1 MVLLSIP
8 NYASDTS
15 ANNDIITV
23 DASAVTG
30 FLAEV
35 NALKTVLYVVL
46 NDASFNDTSLDA
58 SYNAVVVPNMRLAAV
73 KQAQAGVPVR
83 HALLDLLSIIVRAD
97 PSANVLAANLLT
109 AKTNIKNILSNKATL
124 DTILHELHTKLS
136 SKRPADYPAFKL
148 LADASANAAVATDSS
163 TRIMDYHAEI
173 MRFKNII
180 DDTIQRFNNDLSLN
194 SVSLLDLTNKL
205 DINSHINQVESTI
218 IQFFDPSATPTE
230 QTTFAS
236 TVEGLLAS
244 VKSKFMDTF
253 QTTFDMMG
261 IYSGIDKIVA
271 KITGYGSLANTAQKE
286 NATRLLNLAKPKLV
300 ELRTLITTLSSLPLT
315 TYKETVFA
323 KLTEV
328 INKLAVIKPFF
339 DGVKSISDATV
350 PTIDLVPTP
359 LEGGNISLSWS
370 TRLFSQNRN
379 SVLSL
384 CVTDTTIGTSL
395 INSIKTI
402 KIDAYE
408 TKEDGTVITDNSGNV
423 VLKTSFEI
431 DRLTD
436 GLTLGT
442 NYLLQLTI
450 DRIVSHHIKIKS
462 RTVPQKPTIMFVPR
476 DQGAAFKI
484 LNAGAKVSTWDGFS
498 ELTGV
503 EVIVADGEMMYT
515 VHISREELDEEQDF
529 YTSTITIPG
538 VTVGFVNDIPYE
550 LAVRLQNVIGY
561 SPISST
567 VVGIPK
573 DTPNQVERPLVMS
586 DITYLSYIG
595 DTSVVPTGA
604 IKVFYK
610 RPDDYQNLNK
620 MDANGVNKGLL
631 KITSVTIVR
640 EKMRKVLVEEIDASG
655 LTIMVW
661 KGEWEIDTDVSP
673 VSLIKQL
680 PDKDADDS
688 TLGVVTINGTNYH
701 YTHVDANVDIGG
713 VYQYMVYFSNV
724 NGDGEPSLTSN
735 MASSMKYATAP
746 TVSGVYGNK
755 KVKVTLNSYGN
766 LNGGTS
772 PNINKFHFETKDSS
786 ANWAY
791 GVFDFDYVVSTG
803 TGPTLVMNPNFNTY
817 EFTNSS
823 NGVIFKVNVA
833 TITIDSFA
841 PSFVTLSKKTFISD
855 YFELSGLTFTSPNA
869 PAAVA
874 VYAIDANYQ
883 PITLNSA
890 PAVSVVFSPW
900 DNSGN
905 NATKFGGLQNQVG
918 FNPVNHV
925 RYLSFTNSSQNLSI
939 APIYSQ
945 PFSAI
950 TSSTRYNFIVPSAL
964 NTSPSHYVR
973 MSVFNMSTGEWI
985 TSLDSTP
992 PQSGSS
998 RAFISAPT
1006 SITTVRHA
1014 TDPSSITITFPSNAT
1029 VSGTIGGAIPGDV
1042 KYLVKVVSLENT
1054 SRVDFSS
1061 NVAWAINKVSVDI
1074 SGLTP
1079 GKGYLAY
1086 VIPYIS
1092 YSAFDLGSTTSKLF
1106 DNIKLR
1112 YYFQTLTFVA
1122 AAAASPVRNFK
1133 VVPQNASFLLEFD
1146 APSSLNGSKL
1156 SRYDVYGILE
1166 IEGDPAAT
1174 VLYPAFPQKQNAIAS
1189 VVTPEVIS
1197 VSKVF
1202 KSRTAGVD
1210 GNLATNGINIVN
1222 NDKMYSLSMAFVG
1235 EVGGATFGTGA
1246 LFDDTDVKGNTLTI
1260 NYSNNVPT
1268 ESITGA
1274 TATVATNQIAYSA
1287 MNAPTGLTTTSDST
1301 SITVSFIKDVLAD
1314 EVVVMFNGEEVFS
1327 SDAYSSLNTSSDGT
1341 VDASGNRKITYSNL
1355 SKPWN
1360 VNIPT
1365 TVPVSY
1371 TNVTTSTQYTMV
1383 YPSGLFN
1390 MQQENLS
1397 TPQYGNLSQALS
1409 TFFTVTTEGG
1419 NTKYNLQLPVSSG
1432 ESQAIRVYYATRVS
1446 GSLVYSDPATANA
1459 SAAAPPGLV
1468 LQNKTT
1474 YIIAPNQITLN
1485 WIAPV
1490 NLGGA
1495 GQVAYTGAIA
1505 NSSVKYKLNLYAY
1518 NNFYANPKVTLQTVS
1533 NIDANSYTF
1542 AGLANYNASS
1552 PGTTS
1557 YFVEIIAYFNQQGDV
1572 TKPANSAVTLINR
1585 GQNSTDAFRLGVAP
1599 LSPTLTADV
1608 DDVSGNKVVLSY
1620 TIPTNSNY
1628 PISQLDV
1635 YESSAP
1641 TVVVKT
1647 VTGVSLVNGATI
1659 LIPIT
1664 KTELPSLLNGRSVTF
1679 IVKSTANYN
1688 YAQNYEDMSVTV
1700 TPRKRISSSQ
1710 VTVTNPT
1717 ADRAAYQ
1724 IQVQTQGTSITGY
1737 VALGKTAAGTII
1749 VVQGSTQAGTF
1760 TPTYSGIASA
1770 TDAAGQTAMAS
1781 VVFSAP
1787 VNDVA
1792 LFIATQDGIV
1802 SKPFPTT
1809 SIAFGLTGV

>member
-1 MVLLSIP
+1 MVVLALLPI
-8 NYASDTS
+8 YATDTS
-15 ANNDIITV
+15 ANNHISTV
-23 DASAVTG
+23 DASAVTT
-30 FLAEV
+30 FLNEV
-35 NALKTVLYVVL
+35 AALRTEINVVL
-46 NDASFNDTSLDA
+46 NDASFNDARLDA
-58 SYNAVVVPNMRLAAV
+58 SYNAVVVPKLLLAVV
-73 KQAQAGVPVR
+73 KQAQAGEPVR
-83 HALLDLLSIIVRAD
+83 HSLLDLITIIKRAD

-109 AKTNIKNILSNKATL
+109 AKTNIKAILSNKATL
-124 DTILHELHTKLS
+124 DMYLHELHTKLS
-136 SKRPADYPAFKL
+136 SKRPTNYTAFKVT
-148 LADASANAAVATDSS
+148 ADASANAAVATDSS
-163 TRIMDYHAEI
+163 TKMMDNYAEI
-173 MRFKNII
+173 MRFKNQI
-180 DDTIQRFNNDLSLN
+180 DDNIQRFTSDLSLN
-194 SVSLLDLTNKL
+194 NVSLLDLINKL
-205 DINSHINQVESTI
+205 DITSQITKAETDILN
-218 IQFFDPSATPTE
+218 FFDASGNTAE
-230 QTTFAS
+230 QTTFVS

-253 QTTFDMMG
+253 QKTFDMMG
-261 IYSGIDKIVA
+261 IYSGIDKLVA
-271 KITGYGSLANTAQKE
+271 KITGYGSLANAAQKE
-286 NATRLLNLAKPKLV
+286 SATRFLNLAKPKLV

-315 TYKETVFA
+315 TDKETVFA
-323 KLTEV
+323 KVTEI
-328 INKLAVIKPFF
+328 INKLAEIKPSF

-350 PTIDLVPTP
+350 PTIQLQATS
-359 LEGGNISLSWS
+359 LEGGNISLSWR
-370 TRLFSQNRN
+370 TILFSQHRH

-395 INSIKTI
+395 INAIKTI
-402 KIDAYE
+402 KMDAYE
-408 TKEDGTVITDNSGNV
+408 KKEDGTVLTDNSGNV
-423 VLKTSFEI
+423 VLKTSFEVN
-431 DRLTD
+431 

-450 DRIVSHHIKIKS
+450 DKIVSNHIKIKS

-484 LNAGAKVSTWDGFS
+484 LNAGARVSTWDGFS
-498 ELTGV
+498 ELTGAD
-503 EVIVADGEMMYT
+503 VIVADGEMMHT
-515 VHISREELDEEQDF
+515 VHISSEDLIAEQDF

-538 VTVGFVNDIPYE
+538 VTIDFVNDIAYE
-550 LAVRLQNVIGY
+550 IAVILRNNVGC
-561 SPISST
+561 SQISST

-573 DTPNQVERPLVMS
+573 DTPNQVERPLAMS
-586 DITYLSYIG
+586 EITYLSYIG

-620 MDANGVNKGLL
+620 IDANGVNKGLL

-655 LTIMVW
+655 VTIMVW
-661 KGEWEIDTDVSP
+661 KGAWDIDTDVSA
-673 VSLIKQL
+673 VSLTKQL
-680 PDKDADDS
+680 PDKDEDDL
-688 TLGVVTINGTNYH
+688 TLVSVVIDRTTYH
-701 YTHVDANVDIGG
+701 YTHVDANVVIGE

-724 NGDGEPSLTSN
+724 NGDGEPSLTTN
-735 MASSMKYATAP
+735 MVSSMKYATAP
-746 TVSGVYGNK
+746 AVSGVYGNK

-772 PNINKFHFETKDSS
+772 PSSNKFHFETKDDTYAPVS
-786 ANWAY
+786 

-803 TGPTLVMNPNFNTY
+803 TGPTLVMNPNFNT
-817 EFTNSS
+817 FVFDNSS
-823 NGVIFKVNVA
+823 NGVIFKVKISTV
-833 TITIDSFA
+833 TIDSFA
-841 PSFVTLSKKTFISD
+841 PSFMSLVKKTFISPHV
-855 YFELSGLTFTSPNA
+855 ELSGLTFTSPNA

-874 VYAIDANYQ
+874 VYAIDDTYQ

-905 NATKFGGLQNQVG
+905 NATKFGGLQNQVD

-925 RYLSFTNSSQNLSI
+925 RYLSFTNSSLNQSI

-950 TSSTRYNFIVPSAL
+950 TSTTKYNFIVPSAL
-964 NTSPSHYVR
+964 NTNPSHYVR
-973 MSVFNMSTGEWI
+973 MSVLNIATGEWI

-1029 VSGTIGGAIPGDV
+1029 VSGTIGGAATNDV

-1054 SRVDFSS
+1054 SVVDFAA
-1061 NVAWAINKVSVDI
+1061 NVTWAATKVTVDI
-1074 SGLTP
+1074 SNCLTP
-1079 GKGYLAY
+1079 GKGYLVY
-1086 VIPYIS
+1086 VIPYIL
-1092 YSAFDLGSTTSKLF
+1092 YSANNLGSTTTKRF
-1106 DNIKLR
+1106 DNVKLR
-1112 YYFQTLTFVA
+1112 YYSQTLTFVA
-1122 AAAASPVRNFK
+1122 AAAASQVRNFK

-1146 APSSLNGSKL
+1146 APSSLNGGKL

-1166 IEGDPAAT
+1166 IESDPSAT
-1174 VLYPAFPQKQNAIAS
+1174 TLYPAFPQKQNAIAS

-1235 EVGGATFGTGA
+1235 EVGGTTFGTGA

-1260 NYSNNVPT
+1260 TYSNNVPT
-1268 ESITGA
+1268 ESITGVLA
-1274 TATVATNQIAYSA
+1274 TGATNQIAYSA

-1327 SDAYSSLNTSSDGT
+1327 SDAYSSLNRSADG
-1341 VDASGNRKITYSNL
+1341 VLDASGNRKITYSNL

-1365 TVPVSY
+1365 TVPAAY
-1371 TNVTTSTQYTMV
+1371 TGVTTNTNYTMV

-1397 TPQYGNLSQALS
+1397 SPAPQNLSQALS

-1459 SAAAPPGLV
+1459 SAAAPPGQV
-1468 LQNKTT
+1468 LQNKAT
-1474 YIIAPNQITLN
+1474 YTVAPNQLTVN
-1485 WIAPV
+1485 WLAPV

-1495 GQVAYTGAIA
+1495 GQVAYTGASA
-1505 NSSVKYKLNLYAY
+1505 NSSVKYKLNLYTY
-1518 NNFYANPKVTLQTVS
+1518 NNFNANPKVTLQTVS
-1533 NIDANSYTF
+1533 NIENTSYTF
-1542 AGLANYNASS
+1542 AGLANYNTSTT
-1552 PGTTS
+1552 GTTS

-1572 TKPANSAVTLINR
+1572 TKPANSAVTLINK
-1585 GQNSTDAFRLGVAP
+1585 GTNSTDAFRLGVAP

-1608 DDVSGNKVVLSY
+1608 NDMSGNNVILSY

-1628 PISQLDV
+1628 PISALEV

-1641 TVVVKT
+1641 TVIVKS
-1647 VTGVSLVNGATI
+1647 VIGGLVNGATI
-1659 LIPIT
+1659 PITIT
-1664 KTELPSLLNGRSVTF
+1664 KTELPSLLNGRTVTF
-1679 IVKSTANYN
+1679 IVKSTASYN
-1688 YAQNYEDMSVTV
+1688 YAQNYADMSVTV

-1760 TPTYSGIASA
+1760 TPTYGGIASA

-1781 VVFSAP
+1781 VVFSTQ

-1802 SKPFPTT
+1802 SKPFPTNST
-1809 SIAFGLTGV
+1809 AFGLTGV

>member
-1 MVLLSIP
+1 MAVCEFPL
-8 NYASDTS
+8 YATDTS
-15 ANNDIITV
+15 ANNHISIV
-23 DASAVTG
+23 DASAVTT

-35 NALKTVLYVVL
+35 TTLRNEINVVL
-46 NDASFNDTSLDA
+46 NDASFNDTRLDA
-58 SYNAVVVPNMRLAAV
+58 SYNAVVVPKLLLAVV
-73 KQAQAGVPVR
+73 KQAQAGEPVR
-83 HALLDLLSIIVRAD
+83 HSLLDLLTIIKRAD

-109 AKTNIKNILSNKATL
+109 AKTNIKAILSNKATL
-124 DTILHELHTKLS
+124 DTYLHELHTKLS
-136 SKRPADYPAFKL
+136 SKRPTDYTAFKVT
-148 LADASANAAVATDSS
+148 ADASANAAVVTDSS
-163 TRIMDYHAEI
+163 TKIMDNYAEI
-173 MRFKNII
+173 MRLKNII
-180 DDTIQRFNNDLSLN
+180 DNTIQRITSDLSLN
-194 SVSLLDLTNKL
+194 SVSLLDLTQKL
-205 DINSHINQVESTI
+205 DITSLTTQAETAILN
-218 IQFFDPSATPTE
+218 FFDASGNTAE
-230 QTTFAS
+230 QTTFVS

-253 QTTFDMMG
+253 QKTFDIMG

-271 KITGYGSLANTAQKE
+271 KITGYGSMANAAQKE
-286 NATRLLNLAKPKLV
+286 SATRFLNLAKPKLV
-300 ELRTLITTLSSLPLT
+300 ELRTLLTTLSSLPLT
-315 TYKETVFA
+315 TDKETVFA
-323 KLTEV
+323 KLTD
-328 INKLAVIKPFF
+328 IITKLAEIKPLF
-339 DGVKSISDATV
+339 DGVKSISDTTV
-350 PTIDLVPTP
+350 PTIELLATS

-370 TRLFSQNRN
+370 TRLFSQHRH

-395 INSIKTI
+395 INAIKTI
-402 KIDAYE
+402 KMDAYE
-408 TKEDGTVITDNSGNV
+408 KKEDGTVLTDNSGNV
-423 VLKTSFEI
+423 VLKTSFEV
-431 DRLTD
+431 T

-450 DRIVSHHIKIKS
+450 DKIVSNHIKIKS
-462 RTVPQKPTIMFVPR
+462 QTVPQKPTIMFVPR

-484 LNAGAKVSTWDGFS
+484 LNAGAKVSSWDGYS

-515 VHISREELDEEQDF
+515 VHISREDLDAEQDF

-538 VTVGFVNDIPYE
+538 VTIGFVNDKAYE
-550 LAVRLQNVIGY
+550 IAVILRNIVGSSQ
-561 SPISST
+561 ISST

-573 DTPNQVERPLVMS
+573 DTPNQVERPLAMS
-586 DITYLSYIG
+586 EITYLSYIG

-620 MDANGVNKGLL
+620 IDANGVNKGLL
-631 KITSVTIVR
+631 KITSVTIIR

-655 LTIMVW
+655 VTIMVW
-661 KGEWEIDTDVSP
+661 KGAWDIDTDVSA
-673 VSLIKQL
+673 VSLTKQL
-680 PDKDADDS
+680 PDKDADDL
-688 TLGVVTINGTNYH
+688 TLGSVVIDGTTYH
-701 YTHVDANVDIGG
+701 YTHVDANVVIGE

-724 NGDGEPSLTSN
+724 NGDGEPSLTTN
-735 MASSMKYATAP
+735 MVSSMKYATAP

-772 PNINKFHFETKDSS
+772 PSTNKFHFETKDDTYAPVS
-786 ANWAY
+786 

-803 TGPTLVMNPNFNTY
+803 TGPTLVMNPNFNT
-817 EFTNSS
+817 FVFDNSS
-823 NGVIFKVNVA
+823 NGVIFKVKVS
-833 TITIDSFA
+833 TVTIDSFA
-841 PSFVTLSKKTFISD
+841 PSFISLAKKTFISP
-855 YFELSGLTFTSPNA
+855 YVELSGLTFTSPNA

-874 VYAIDANYQ
+874 VYAIDDTLQ

-905 NATKFGGLQNQVG
+905 NATKFGGLQNQVD

-925 RYLSFTNSSQNLSI
+925 RYLSFTNSSLNQSI

-950 TSSTRYNFIVPSAL
+950 TSTTKYNFIVPSAL
-964 NTSPSHYVR
+964 NTNPSHYVR
-973 MSVFNMSTGEWI
+973 MSVLNIATGEWI

-1014 TDPSSITITFPSNAT
+1014 TDPSSITIAFPSNAT
-1029 VSGTIGGAIPGDV
+1029 VSGTIGGAATADV
-1042 KYLVKVVSLENT
+1042 RYLVKVVSLENT
-1054 SRVDFSS
+1054 SRVDFSG
-1061 NVAWAINKVSVDI
+1061 NVAWAATKVTVDI
-1074 SGLTP
+1074 SNCLTP
-1079 GKGYLAY
+1079 GKGYLVY
-1086 VIPYIS
+1086 VIPYIL
-1092 YSAFDLGSTTSKLF
+1092 YSANDLGSTTTKRF
-1106 DNIKLR
+1106 DNVKLR
-1112 YYFQTLTFVA
+1112 YYSQTLTFVA
-1122 AAAASPVRNFK
+1122 AAAASQVRNFK

-1166 IEGDPAAT
+1166 IEGDPSVT
-1174 VLYPAFPQKQNAIAS
+1174 TLYPAFPQKQNAIAS

-1235 EVGGATFGTGA
+1235 EVGGTTFGTGA

-1274 TATVATNQIAYSA
+1274 TTSVAVNQIAYSA

-1327 SDAYSSLNTSSDGT
+1327 SDAYSSLNRSADGLL
-1341 VDASGNRKITYSNL
+1341 DASGNRKITYSKL

-1365 TVPVSY
+1365 TVPAAY
-1371 TNVTTSTQYTMV
+1371 TGVTTTTNYTMF

-1397 TPQYGNLSQALS
+1397 SPALQNLSQALS

-1459 SAAAPPGLV
+1459 SAAAPPGQV
-1468 LQNKTT
+1468 LQNKAT
-1474 YIIAPNQITLN
+1474 YTVAPNQLTVN
-1485 WIAPV
+1485 WLAPV

-1495 GQVAYTGAIA
+1495 GQVAYTGATA
-1505 NSSVKYKLNLYAY
+1505 NSSVKYKLNLYTY
-1518 NNFYANPKVTLQTVS
+1518 NNFNANPKVTLQTVS
-1533 NIDANSYTF
+1533 NIENTSYTF
-1542 AGLANYNASS
+1542 AGLANYNTSTT
-1552 PGTTS
+1552 GTTS

-1572 TKPANSAVTLINR
+1572 TKPANSAVTLINKNT
-1585 GQNSTDAFRLGVAP
+1585 GAADAFRLGVAP

-1608 DDVSGNKVVLSY
+1608 NDMSGNNVILSY

-1628 PISQLDV
+1628 PISALDV

-1641 TVVVKT
+1641 TVIVKS
-1647 VTGVSLVNGATI
+1647 VTSGLVNGATI
-1659 LIPIT
+1659 LITIT
-1664 KTELPSLLNGRSVTF
+1664 KTELPSLLNGRTVTF
-1679 IVKSTANYN
+1679 IVKSTASYTH
-1688 YAQNYEDMSVTV
+1688 AQNYADMSVTV
-1700 TPRKRISSSQ
+1700 IPRKRISSSQ

-1760 TPTYSGIASA
+1760 TPTYGGIASA

-1781 VVFSAP
+1781 VVFSTQ

-1802 SKPFPTT
+1802 SKPFPTNST
-1809 SIAFGLTGV
+1809 AFGLTGV